1 MAKHIEKDH
10 KLWNYAFYMV
20 HLYTL
25 DISDHN
31 GVESYVFACFESGD
45 ITWMPAYRALCIEEV
60 GGSAIED
67 GGGDGEG
74 AEEAPEEEIDLNSLY
89 VEWNK
94 YVILINKQL
103 EALLEKK
110 KNFDEI

>member
-31 GVESYVFACFESGD
+31 GVESYVFSCFNSGD

-60 GGSAIED
+60 GGSVVED
-67 GGGDGEG
+67 DGGDG
-74 AEEAPEEEIDLNSLY
+74 
-89 VEWNK
+89 
-94 YVILINKQL
+94 
-103 EALLEKK
+103 
-110 KNFDEI
+110 